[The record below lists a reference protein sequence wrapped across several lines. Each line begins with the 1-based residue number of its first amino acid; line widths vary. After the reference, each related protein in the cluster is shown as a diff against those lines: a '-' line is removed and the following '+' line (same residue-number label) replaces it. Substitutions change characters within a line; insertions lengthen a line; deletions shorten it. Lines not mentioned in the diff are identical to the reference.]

1 MFLFI
6 GQIEPLLATVAF
18 SSTKYRLEG
27 NDEGLQSKEIWKII
41 HIWPHSKKTM
51 LLFMPLSSV

>member
-1 MFLFI
+1 MSLFI
-6 GQIEPLLATVAF
+6 CQIKLVLATVAF

-27 NDEGLQSKEIWKII
+27 NDEGFQSKETWKII

-51 LLFMPLSSV
+51 LLVMPLSSV